1 VEDSNADPGD
11 VLAGLVRVAADA
23 AATRLNKAVAGGG
36 DIAALSPMIGWLKQ
50 TREQLQ
56 DEDLRSE
63 ATVALVA
70 WLAQA
75 ADSDAEEGGQ

>member
-1 VEDSNADPGD
+1 MPRA
-11 VLAGLVRVAADA
+11 
-23 AATRLNKAVAGGG
+23 RLNKE
-36 DIAALSPMIGWLKQ
+36 IADGANYTELSPVIGWLKQ

-56 DEDLRSE
+56 SEDLRSE

-75 ADSDAEEGGQ
+75 ADTDVEEGANE